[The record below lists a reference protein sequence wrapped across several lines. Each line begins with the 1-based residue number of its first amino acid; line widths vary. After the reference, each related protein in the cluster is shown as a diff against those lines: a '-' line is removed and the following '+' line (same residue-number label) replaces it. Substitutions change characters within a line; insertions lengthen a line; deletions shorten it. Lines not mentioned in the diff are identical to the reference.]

1 MFECEEDVRD
11 DKTRRRQIFLL
22 SENCLC
28 IIIIVAGKSDDCGIF
43 LLHYDEKIL

>member
-28 IIIIVAGKSDDCGIF
+28 IIVAGKSDDSGIF